1 MNRFFHLMAK
11 PVSYQCNIAC
21 DYCFYLEKE
30 QGTLKPGKA
39 SRHMDDVT
47 LEAFVRQY
55 IEANPGSEIEFT
67 WQGGEPTLAG
77 ISFYEKALQLQKKY
91 AGGKRISN
99 SLQTNGVLID
109 EEWAQFLAENDF
121 LVGLSVDGP
130 AWLHDTWRKTRSG
143 HSVFSKVINA
153 MSLLRQYHVAVNV
166 LSVVNNV
173 TAEHPQEIY
182 RFLTHDLGAEFVQFI
197 PAVEQ
202 RPVNEMYGEL
212 LYPQSLSG
220 RTITEWS
227 VSGEQ
232 WGRFINGV
240 FDVWVREDVGRV
252 YVQLFDSALAA
263 WLGEK
268 PSLCVMQSSCGFGL
282 VVEQNGDVYSCD
294 HYVYP
299 EHRLGNLRRDS
310 LAKMAT
316 SKQQRKFGMVKTQV
330 AAECERCE
338 WRFACHGGCPK
349 HRIHKRGERWHNH
362 LCDGYKAIFSHL
374 NPYMRFMAEQI
385 QHQRPPAA
393 IMQVA
398 ASIAVREAESP
409 GMHNNGQITAGSDI
423 QK

>member
-1 MNRFFHLMAK
+1 MNRPFHLMAK

-30 QGTLKPGKA
+30 SGTLKPAKA
-39 SRHMDDVT
+39 SRHMDDAT
-47 LEAFVRQY
+47 LEAYVRQY
-55 IEANPGSEIEFT
+55 IEANPGPEVEFT

-77 ISFYEKALQLQKKY
+77 IPFYEKALVLQKKY
-91 AGGKRISN
+91 AGGKCISN
-99 SLQTNGVLID
+99 SMQTNGVLID
-109 EEWAQFLAENDF
+109 EAWAQFLSSNDF
-121 LVGLSVDGP
+121 LVGLSIDGP
-130 AWLHDTWRKTRSG
+130 QWLHDRYRKTRNQR
-143 HSVFSKVINA
+143 SVFDKVIHA
-153 MSLLRQYHVAVNV
+153 MSLLHQHGVAVNV
-166 LSVVNNV
+166 LAVVNNV

-182 RFLTHDLGAEFVQFI
+182 RFLTRELHAEHVQFI

-202 RPVNEMYGEL
+202 RPANEKYGEL

-220 RTITEWS
+220 RNVTEWS

-232 WGRFINGV
+232 WGRFINSV
-240 FDVWVREDVGRV
+240 FDLWVREDVGRV

-316 SKQQRKFGMVKTQV
+316 SKQQRKFGMAKTEV
-330 AAECERCE
+330 TGECQRCE

-349 HRIHKRGERWHNH
+349 HRINKIGERWHNH
-362 LCDGYKAIFSHL
+362 LCAGYKAMFSHMD
-374 NPYMRFMAEQI
+374 PYMRFMVAQI
-385 QHQRPPAA
+385 QRQQPPAA
-393 IMQVA
+393 VMGIA
-398 ASIAVREAESP
+398 AGIAAREVKLP
-409 GMHNNGQITAGSDI
+409 GSKN
-423 QK
+423 

>member
-1 MNRFFHLMAK
+1 MNRPFHLMAK

-30 QGTLKPGKA
+30 QGTLRAGKP
-39 SRHMDDVT
+39 SRHMNDAT
-47 LEAFVRQY
+47 LETFVRQY
-55 IEANPGSEIEFT
+55 IDANPGPEVEFT

-77 ISFYEKALQLQKKY
+77 IPFYEKALQLQKKY
-91 AGGKRISN
+91 AGGKRVRN
-99 SLQTNGVLID
+99 SMQTNGVLID
-109 EEWAQFLAENDF
+109 EAWAQFLAKNNF
-121 LVGLSVDGP
+121 LVGLSIDGP

-143 HSVFSKVINA
+143 HSVFNKVIAA
-153 MSLLRQYHVAVNV
+153 MSLLRQHHVAVNV
-166 LSVVNNV
+166 LTVVNNV

-182 RFLTHDLGAEFVQFI
+182 RFLTRDLGAKFVQFI

-202 RPVNEMYGEL
+202 RAVNEKYGEL

-220 RTITEWS
+220 RQVTEWS

-240 FDVWVREDVGRV
+240 FDLWVREDVGRV

-282 VVEQNGDVYSCD
+282 VIEQNGDVYSCD

-299 EHRLGNLRRDS
+299 EHRLGNVRSDS
-310 LAKMAT
+310 LAKMAA
-316 SKQQRKFGMVKTQV
+316 SKKQRKFGMAKTQV

-349 HRIHKRGERWHNH
+349 HRIHKSGERWHNH
-362 LCDGYKAIFSHL
+362 LCAGYKAIFSHM

-398 ASIAVREAESP
+398 ARIAARETRFP
-409 GMHNNGQITAGSDI
+409 GRDNEDLNRAGFET